1 MEVTKKKDRNN
12 IENGD
17 SDPTNEIFVESRNDS
32 QIGG

>member
-1 MEVTKKKDRNN
+1 MEVTKKKDRN